1 MIKAAVIG
9 SPITHSLSPKI
20 HRKAYEILGLEASYN
35 AIEVTEA
42 SFPDFFS
49 GLQSEDVAST
59 WSGFSL
65 TMPLKE
71 IVLRHCESAD
81 SITMA
86 INSGNTLYRREG
98 SWKVTSTDFLA
109 FRYLLDVS
117 MDAKVAIIG
126 GGGTAR
132 AAIGALNTKV
142 KSVDVLLRSEN
153 RMPALIKAAP
163 NLTVNYLDMSEPLD
177 KYDLIIQ
184 TTPSNVFDQ
193 YALNTKR
200 ADGVLLEA
208 LYKPWPTKLV
218 EHYEG
223 LGGRIISGKELLVE
237 QALHQ
242 IELFSGSKFD
252 FAEMRMNL
260 LALIALD

>member
-35 AIEVTEA
+35 AIEVNEA
-42 SFPDFFS
+42 SFPEFFS
-49 GLQSEDVAST
+49 GLQSEDGAST

-81 SITMA
+81 SMTTA
-86 INSGNTLYRREG
+86 INSGNTLYRSVG
-98 SWKVTSTDFLA
+98 SWKVTSTDLLA

-132 AAIGALNTKV
+132 AAIGALNTKI

-163 NLTVNYLDMSEPLD
+163 KLTVNQLEMSEPLD
-177 KYDLIIQ
+177 KYDLVIQ
-184 TTPSNVFDQ
+184 TTPSNVFDE
-193 YALNTKR
+193 YVLNTTR
-200 ADGVLLEA
+200 ANGVLLEA
-208 LYKPWPTKLV
+208 LYKPWPSKLV
-218 EHYEG
+218 ERYEG
-223 LGGRIISGKELLVE
+223 LGGKIISGKELLVE

-252 FAEMRMNL
+252 MADMRMNL